1 MTNDATPRFFNHF
14 IGMGAQEGPRNM
26 LHLVFDPRRMR
37 PFVADWE
44 SVSRS
49 LLQRVY
55 RESEGHVMDD
65 GTRRLVDELL
75 AYPDAP
81 RDWKAHHETSRA
93 PTMPVIPLGFING
106 GEVLRYFSM
115 VTSVGT
121 PQTVATQELRLEGL
135 FPADDATQARHA
147 QLFAGGSPAT
157 LR

>member
-1 MTNDATPRFFNHF
+1 
-14 IGMGAQEGPRNM
+14 
-26 LHLVFDPRRMR
+26 
-37 PFVADWE
+37 
-44 SVSRS
+44 
-49 LLQRVY
+49 
-55 RESEGHVMDD
+55 
-65 GTRRLVDELL
+65 
-75 AYPDAP
+75 
-81 RDWKAHHETSRA
+81 
-93 PTMPVIPLGFING
+93 MPVIPLGFING